1 MPLDFLKGSAIVGIV
16 GVVIGFWDKIKA
28 FVWKFISILIQRI
41 EINTEEAHEAV
52 IAYLIKNYKKLP
64 VYDKAYGAKN
74 ETFRNG
80 KYGLVPFEKFGT
92 TSIIF
97 ISNKKHFGF
106 MKLPFV
112 FNHIKETKTQE
123 NRYNEP
129 ANDKTYSTLTCIRG
143 TLNIDEIIE
152 KASKTRNNMSWQIDE
167 SEEKINR
174 FDIFYLPDK
183 DSNNHAYFSKSTT
196 GFTWYRQNQFRL
208 LGINSDEL
216 GRETSSTGK
225 ALDNLFFP
233 DNIKELINI
242 ISLWVKSKEW
252 YKEKNIPW
260 KRGWLL
266 YGLPGTGKT
275 ALARAFAEDLNMP
288 IYVFSLSQMSNN
300 DLISSWRNMQLN
312 VPCIALI
319 EDIDNVFHGRK
330 NVSQDFS
337 MISKL
342 LTSDDEKEDNNEE
355 TPKFSR
361 LTFDCLLNCLDG
373 VDKTNGVFTIITTN
387 DVTKIDPAIGQ
398 PQTLEDGTPVFISS
412 RPGRIDKAIELTYM
426 EKVNK
431 ISMAKKIL
439 SDFPDKYDEV
449 LVYIERDLQETPAQF
464 QEYCAQIAI
473 LEYWKQQEIEIRKH
487 ELEAL

>member
-1 MPLDFLKGSAIVGIV
+1 MPLDFLKGGAVVGII
-16 GVVIGFWDKIKA
+16 GVVIGFWDKIKS
-28 FVWKFISILIQRI
+28 FLWKFISVVIQRI
-41 EINTEEAHEAV
+41 EINTEEAHDAV
-52 IAYLIKNYKKLP
+52 IAYLVKNYKRLP
-64 VYDKAYGAKN
+64 IYDKAYGATN
-74 ETFRNG
+74 ATFRNG
-80 KYGLVPFEKFGT
+80 KFGLVPFEKFGT
-92 TSIIF
+92 TSVIF
-97 ISNKKHFGF
+97 ISNHKFLKFIK
-106 MKLPFV
+106 MPFV
-112 FNHIKETKTQE
+112 FNHVKETKTQE
-123 NRYNEP
+123 NRYSEP
-129 ANDKTYSTLTCIRG
+129 SGDKTYSTITCLRG
-143 TLNIDEIIE
+143 SLDVDDIIE

-167 SEEKINR
+167 NEEKISR

-183 DSNNHAYFSKSTT
+183 DSNNHAYFSKSST

-208 LGINSDEL
+208 LGIKSEEL
-216 GRETSSTGK
+216 GREISSSGK

-266 YGLPGTGKT
+266 YGPPGTGKT

-330 NVSQDFS
+330 NVSQDIS
-337 MISKL
+337 MFTKL
-342 LTSDDEKEDNNEE
+342 LTADEEKDQNNEDI
-355 TPKFSR
+355 KFTR

-373 VDKTNGVFTIITTN
+373 VDKSDGIFTIITTN
-387 DVTKIDPAIGQ
+387 DVSKIDPAIGE
-398 PQTLEDGTPVFISS
+398 PQKLEDGTEVFISS

-426 EKVNK
+426 EKENK
-431 ISMAKKIL
+431 RSMARKIL
-439 SDFPDKYDEV
+439 SEFPTYLNDV
-449 LVYIERDLQETPAQF
+449 LEYIEKDIKETPAQF

-473 LEYWKQQEIEIRKH
+473 QEYWKQRESEVKIY
-487 ELEAL
+487 

>member
-1 MPLDFLKGSAIVGIV
+1 MPLDFLKGGALVGII
-16 GVVIGFWDKIKA
+16 GVIIGFWDKIKA
-28 FVWKFISILIQRI
+28 FVWRFISVIIQRT

-52 IAYLIKNYKKLP
+52 IAYLVKNYKKLSI
-64 VYDKAYGAKN
+64 YDKTYGATN
-74 ETFRNG
+74 ETFRTG
-80 KYGLVPFEKFGT
+80 KYGLVPFEKFGLN
-92 TSIIF
+92 SIIF
-97 ISNKKHFGF
+97 INNKKSGF
-106 MKLPFV
+106 IKFPFV
-112 FNHIKETKTQE
+112 FNRSKEDPKTQE

-129 ANDKTYSTLTCIRG
+129 TNDKTFSTITCIRG
-143 TLNIDEIIE
+143 TLNVDEIIE
-152 KASKTRNNMSWQIDE
+152 NAAKIRNNISWQIDE
-167 SEEKINR
+167 SENRINR

-183 DSNNHAYFSKSTT
+183 DSNNHAYFSKSTI
-196 GFTWYRQNQFRL
+196 GFTWYRQNHFRL
-208 LGINSDEL
+208 LGVKTEEL
-216 GRETSSTGK
+216 GREISTTGK

-266 YGLPGTGKT
+266 YGPPGTGKT

-300 DLISSWRNMQLN
+300 DLISSWKNMQLN

-330 NVSQDFS
+330 NISQDYTV
-337 MISKL
+337 ISKL
-342 LTSDDEKEDNNEE
+342 LSADDDTDENNDQKS
-355 TPKFSR
+355 KFSR

-373 VDKTNGVFTIITTN
+373 VDKTDGVFTIITTN
-387 DVTKIDPAIGQ
+387 DVTKIDTAIGQ
-398 PQTLEDGTPVFISS
+398 PQTLNDGTQVFISS

-426 EKVNK
+426 DKSNK
-431 ISMAKKIL
+431 KSMAKKIL
-439 SDFPDKYDEV
+439 CEFPEKYNEI
-449 LVYIERDLQETPAQF
+449 LKYIETDLQETPAQF

-473 LEYWKQQEIEIRKH
+473 QEYWKQQENKARSQSIII
-487 ELEAL
+487 